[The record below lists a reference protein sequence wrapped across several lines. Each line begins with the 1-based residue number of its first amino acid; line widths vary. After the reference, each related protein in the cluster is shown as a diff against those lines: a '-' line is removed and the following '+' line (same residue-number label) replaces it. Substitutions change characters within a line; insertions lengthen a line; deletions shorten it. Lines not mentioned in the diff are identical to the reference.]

1 MELMFA
7 ALGGALLGFI
17 FHFALPGQ
25 QTRGALWSAGWGT
38 CAAIIVYE
46 ALTWAGL
53 TSGGGWIW
61 VITLVVA
68 ALTAIGIN
76 RITAVR
82 RGAYDRAL
90 LDRLFKGQTA

>member
-7 ALGGALLGFI
+7 GLGGALLGFI
-17 FHFALPGQ
+17 FHFALPKQ
-25 QTRGALWSAGWGT
+25 ETRGALWSAGWAT
-38 CAAIIVYE
+38 CAAIVVYE

-53 TSGGGWIW
+53 TSGGVWIW

-82 RGAYDRAL
+82 RSEHDREML
-90 LDRLFKGQTA
+90 ERLFKGQAA

>member
-1 MELMFA
+1 MELLFA

-17 FHFALPGQ
+17 FHFALPGLE
-25 QTRGALWSAGWGT
+25 TRGALWSAAWGT
-38 CAAIIVYE
+38 CAAIVVYE
-46 ALTWAGL
+46 ALTWAGM

-82 RGAYDRAL
+82 RAACDKEL
-90 LDRLFKGQTA
+90 LERLFKGQTA